1 MAYSRCVC
9 VLSLPRSGSS
19 TVAGMLHRLGIDMGE
34 GHFQEPDKNNPKGYY
49 EDLRFQLLAK
59 SLTGDRYGTRKAAYI
74 PEKTQ
79 REYSTLIQERSAQ
92 SLWGFKS
99 PRTVFILRHILPL
112 FKQASID
119 LRFIIMRDI
128 DAVTRS
134 LIKHSEISYGG
145 RWRMTQERAAE
156 VVQTWTNALREAV
169 TLTDKEKTYCV
180 LYEEILKDPQL
191 AARRLADFAY
201 AGMDTTAT
209 PEQIADAAAFV
220 DRGLNHNGNSGS
232 STHA

>member
-1 MAYSRCVC
+1 
-9 VLSLPRSGSS
+9 
-19 TVAGMLHRLGIDMGE
+19 MLHRLGVDMGE
-34 GHFQEPDKNNPKGYY
+34 GHFQEPDKNNQKGYY

-79 REYSTLIQERSAQ
+79 REYSALIQERSTCP
-92 SLWGFKS
+92 LWGFNG

-112 FKQASID
+112 FKQASVD
-119 LRFIIMRDI
+119 LRFIIIMRDI

-134 LIKHSEISYGG
+134 LMKHSEISYGG
-145 RWRMTQERAAE
+145 RWKMTPEHAMATVRA
-156 VVQTWTNALREAV
+156 WTMALREAV
-169 TLTDKEKTYCV
+169 TLTDKDKAYCV

-201 AGMDTTAT
+201 AGIDTTAT
-209 PEQIADAAAFV
+209 SEQIADAAEFV

-232 STHA
+232 SSHA